1 MVWKILS
8 GIAAVCLAVS
18 AYFSF
23 DNGKKLKTE
32 LELAARAEK
41 DLATLR
47 GRKEEG
53 DEVQKNKIAHLE
65 TKTKELE
72 ETKAKVVKAAA
83 DSQEKDAA
91 LQLAKNTLDQ
101 VTQQV
106 STIQKKIDELG
117 DVEKLLAQV
126 EALKKEQLAAE
137 GELANQSQQ
146 LATRQERVTSLQA
159 ETAKLRDYQSR
170 ATKGIVEPDF
180 SARVASV
187 FGDWGFVILNK
198 GNAAGIFANANLEV
212 KRGQDVI
219 AKLKVRNVEQQ
230 ISVAD
235 VIPGSVAE
243 GQFLRSGDM
252 VVASASQATATAAP
266 APTAPSVGGP
276 ATPAAPA
283 MDGAAPAA
291 PAPAAGMS
299 DPFGAPAPA
308 APATPPA
315 GGMSTDPFG
324 AAPAAPATPAAPA
337 MGSDPFGAPAT
348 PPAAG
353 GAGTKAS
360 PSTADPFGAAP
371 ATPPATPPA
380 GGAAKDPFAP

>member
-18 AYFSF
+18 AYFSY
-23 DNGKKLKTE
+23 DNGKKLKIE
-32 LELAARAEK
+32 LELAARADK

-47 GRKEEG
+47 SRKGQG
-53 DEVQKNKIAHLE
+53 DEVQKGKIALLE
-65 TKTKELE
+65 MKTKELE

-146 LATRQERVTSLQA
+146 LASKQERVTSLQA
-159 ETAKLRDYQSR
+159 EVAKLRDYQSR

-180 SARVASV
+180 TARVASV

-198 GNAAGIFANANLEV
+198 GNAGGIFANANLEV
-212 KRGQDVI
+212 KRGQDVV

-235 VIPGSVAE
+235 VVPGSVAE
-243 GQFLRSGDM
+243 GQFLRSGDL
-252 VVASASQATATAAP
+252 VVASAAQATTGASAPAAAAP
-266 APTAPSVGGP
+266 GAG
-276 ATPAAPA
+276 AAAGTPA
-283 MDGAAPAA
+283 MDGAPPAA
-291 PAPAAGMS
+291 PAPAAAGMS

-308 APATPPA
+308 APTTPPA
-315 GGMSTDPFG
+315 GGMSSDPFG

-337 MGSDPFGAPAT
+337 MGTDPFGTAPTT

-353 GAGTKAS
+353 GAGTKES

-371 ATPPATPPA
+371 ATPPA